1 MPICR
6 AVCLYLACKDG
17 TIPSFFA
24 ACSTGHEKVRSGS
37 AGHKKSALLS
47 GKALL
52 VWHENL
58 FLQSVTNFS
67 TLN

>member
-1 MPICR
+1 MPKARLRILFRMPIFR

-37 AGHKKSALLS
+37 AYNKKSALLS

-52 VWHENL
+52 VW
-58 FLQSVTNFS
+58 
-67 TLN
+67 

>member
-1 MPICR
+1 MPIFR

-37 AGHKKSALLS
+37 AYNKKSALLS

-52 VWHENL
+52 VW
-58 FLQSVTNFS
+58 
-67 TLN
+67 